1 MRKILFC
8 SFVIVIFLFFSCNK
22 KNTNCLDVF
31 NELYVDRYSL
41 WFNFEKDEENL
52 IGYDNHTIDVYK
64 ARKKEINDSLSLM
77 IDCALKENQDNEVL
91 YIYKMKSLFLNDQLR
106 EISIFFNGLNHKKI
120 SKIELFQL
128 SLYEIL
134 SDEILNKKIKIAEYQ
149 KLKKIWV
156 ENNLE
161 EITENYTINIV
172 LDYLIDDNKEKFFK
186 NLERQGIFD
195 VEEISDKNREEIIKN
210 IMVRADGFVFD

>member
-52 IGYDNHTIDVYK
+52 VGYDNHTKDLYK
-64 ARKKEINDSLSLM
+64 KRKKELNDSLTLM
-77 IDCALKENQDNEVL
+77 IDCSLKENTDNELL
-91 YIYKMKSLFLNDQLR
+91 YLYKMKTLFLNHQLK
-106 EISIFFNGLNHKKI
+106 EISIFFNEL
-120 SKIELFQL
+120 SKNKLSKNIYFQL
-128 SLYEIL
+128 LLYKTLSNEII
-134 SDEILNKKIKIAEYQ
+134 DKEIKVAEYQ
-149 KLKKIWV
+149 KLKKIWI

-161 EITENYTINIV
+161 SIENNAISF
-172 LDYLIDDNKEKFFK
+172 LLEYLIDDNKEEFFR
-186 NLERQGIFD
+186 NIEAQGVFD
-195 VEEISDKNREEIIKN
+195 IEEISTKNREGIIKN
-210 IMVRADGFVFD
+210 IMVRADGFIFD

>member
-1 MRKILFC
+1 MEGKKILYTLM
-8 SFVIVIFLFFSCNK
+8 VFLCFSCNK
-22 KNTNCLDVF
+22 ENKNCLDEF

-52 IGYDNHTIDVYK
+52 VGYDNHTIDLYK
-64 ARKKEINDSLSLM
+64 VRKKEINDSLSLM

-120 SKIELFQL
+120 SKIALFQL

-161 EITENYTINIV
+161 EITENHTINIV
-172 LDYLIDDNKEKFFK
+172 LDYLIDDNKENFFK

-195 VEEISDKNREEIIKN
+195 VEEISDKNREEIVKN
-210 IMVRADGFVFD
+210 IMVRDGFVFD